1 MNYAGH
7 PSNGTMYPPAM
18 PKRVFFAVLL
28 VVGPLSWVACKK
40 EEPPPTPTAEE
51 PEDEKPKKKKKKVD
65 EEEPLPEVG
74 GVDDPNA
81 AGTAAPTGTWK
92 PGKPTAKADSG
103 NAQSDADKQKL
114 IACCTALKNAA
125 TAAGIANQ
133 AASAA
138 PIPGMP
144 PPPPS
149 PPKEELDKAAKECDK
164 AVVNWS
170 GDLNNSLKNVKGAT
184 AVKLPPAC
192 MI

>member
-1 MNYAGH
+1 
-7 PSNGTMYPPAM
+7 MYSPAM
-18 PKRVFFAVLL
+18 PKRILFAFLL
-28 VVGPLSWVACKK
+28 VAGPLSWVACSKK

-51 PEDEKPKKKKKKVD
+51 PEDKPKKKKKKVD
-65 EEEPLPEVG
+65 EEEPLPDVG

-81 AGTAAPTGTWK
+81 AGTNTAAPGWK
-92 PGKPTAKADSG
+92 PGTPTAKTDAG
-103 NAQSDADKQKL
+103 NAQSNADKQKL

-138 PIPGMP
+138 PVPGLP

-170 GDLNNSLKNVKGAT
+170 GDLNQSLKNVKGAT
-184 AVKLPPAC
+184 AVALPSAC
-192 MI
+192 AITM